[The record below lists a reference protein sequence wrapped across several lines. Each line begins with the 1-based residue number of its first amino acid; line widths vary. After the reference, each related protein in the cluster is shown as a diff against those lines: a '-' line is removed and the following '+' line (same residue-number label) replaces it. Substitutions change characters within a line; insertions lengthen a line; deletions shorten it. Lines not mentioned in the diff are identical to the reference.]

1 MFVSKIYLVLVF
13 ILIGPLLCAR
23 NLLHAI
29 VVKLDIPLGDEA
41 ANRCIVV
48 LLDGT
53 ENDVENDIVLVLH
66 GLFVIKMYEY
76 ILVQFYLL
84 ANRLCSIQK

>member
-1 MFVSKIYLVLVF
+1 
-13 ILIGPLLCAR
+13 
-23 NLLHAI
+23 
-29 VVKLDIPLGDEA
+29 
-41 ANRCIVV
+41 V